1 MGILGTY
8 KNGNYNVTLFDN
20 GTKIRENDLDFFE
33 SSFPENIDIK
43 ITNYCDMDCPYCH
56 EDSSREGKHGN
67 ILDKDFLDTLHP
79 FTELAIGGGNPLSHP
94 DLEEFLIKLRERDI
108 IPNITINQFHFI
120 ESYKYVVSL
129 VERELVF
136 GVGVSMIEPTNN
148 FIEKMYSLENG
159 VVHLINGIVTERQ
172 IKKLSGKDLKIL
184 ILGYKDF
191 GRGKTYTNHK
201 QDILKRILDNN
212 PINLFKSFK
221 VVSFDNLAL
230 DQLNIR
236 EIIGE
241 GMWERL
247 YMGNDGDFTMYIDL
261 VEEKFGMNS
270 TSKVRYPLKNNI
282 NDMFKVVK
290 NGN

>member
-236 EIIGE
+236 EVIGE

>member
-1 MGILGTY
+1 MTILGRY

-20 GTKIRENDLDFFE
+20 GTKVRENKLDFFE

-56 EDSSREGKHGN
+56 EDSTRQGRHGN
-67 ILDKDFLDTLHP
+67 ILDQDFLDTLHP
-79 FTELAIGGGNPLSHP
+79 FTELAIGGGNPLAHP
-94 DLEEFLIKLRERDI
+94 DLEEFLIKLRKRDI

-120 ESYKYVVSL
+120 ENYKYVISL
-129 VERELVF
+129 VERQLVF
-136 GVGVSMIEPTNN
+136 GVGVSMIEPTDN

-159 VVHLINGIVTERQ
+159 VIHLINGIVSERQ
-172 IKKLSGKDLKIL
+172 VKKLSGRDLKIL

-191 GRGKTYTNHK
+191 GRGETYTNHK
-201 QDILKRILDNN
+201 QDIFKRILKNN
-212 PINLFKSFK
+212 PMNLFKSFK

-236 EIIGE
+236 EVIGE
-241 GMWERL
+241 GLWERL

-270 TSKVRYPLKNNI
+270 TSKIRYPLKTTI
-282 NDMFKVVK
+282 EDMFEVVK
-290 NGN
+290 DTK

>member
-20 GTKIRENDLDFFE
+20 GTKVRENDLDFFE
-33 SSFPENIDIK
+33 SSFPENIDLK
-43 ITNYCDMDCPYCH
+43 ITNYCDMGCPYCH
-56 EDSSREGKHGN
+56 ENSTEEGKHGN
-67 ILDKDFLDTLHP
+67 ILDQAFLDTLHP
-79 FTELAIGGGNPLSHP
+79 FTELAIGGGNPLAHP
-94 DLEEFLIKLRERDI
+94 DLEEFLIKLREKDI
-108 IPNITINQFHFI
+108 IPNITINQHHFV
-120 ESYKYVVSL
+120 ESYKYIVNL

-136 GVGVSMIEPTNN
+136 GVGISLMDPNRDFLTKV
-148 FIEKMYSLENG
+148 YSLDNA
-159 VVHLINGIVTERQ
+159 VIHVINGILTGDQFRKL
-172 IKKLSGKDLKIL
+172 IKNNLKIL

-191 GRGKTYTNHK
+191 GRGKNYSKDKETILEDMLKKHK
-201 QDILKRILDNN
+201 V
-212 PINLFKSFK
+212 NLFKVFR

-236 EIIGE
+236 EVIGE

>member
-159 VVHLINGIVTERQ
+159 VIHLINGIVTERQ

-236 EIIGE
+236 EVIGE